1 MGLLPKAAIVVV
13 VLGIIGAVGGSGS
26 NSDKTETVAESS
38 AVETAAETEALAEN
52 VVEDSSAEEA
62 TANVPKEYI
71 SALKSS
77 ETYSSMMHMSKQAI
91 YDQLVSEYGG
101 QFTPEAAQYAIDNI
115 QADWNANALASAE
128 TYSSTMHMSKRL
140 FMIS

>member
-1 MGLLPKAAIVVV
+1 MKKETKLCKYCKTEIPGDAKICPQCRKKQGMGLLPKAAIVVV

-77 ETYSSMMHMSKQAI
+77 E
-91 YDQLVSEYGG
+91 
-101 QFTPEAAQYAIDNI
+101 N
-115 QADWNANALASAE
+115 
-128 TYSSTMHMSKRL
+128 L
-140 FMIS
+140 FFHDAYVQTGYL